1 MKMKMKNRN
10 RNNYL
15 SNRIPKMERLVELSI
30 EEDMNKWKIAYF
42 AVGNA
47 QWCTLK
53 NSLRISYKIEST
65 LTI

>member
-1 MKMKMKNRN
+1 
-10 RNNYL
+10 
-15 SNRIPKMERLVELSI
+15 MERLVELSI